1 MSDDAPLYQRDQQAW
16 QERLAEGNRLQPRKR
31 VGTDVI
37 IRDSTGRILIV
48 DPTYKSDW
56 DLPGG
61 MAEAN
66 EPPHQAA
73 QRELR
78 EELGLRLDIHR
89 LLWVDWVSPH
99 GPWDDSLMFIFD
111 GGTLPDEQITQLR
124 PVDPEL
130 SQARFVT
137 LDQARHMLRP
147 YVWQRAFHALE
158 SLRTGRVRYLKT
170 ANPSTT
176 TIHKIGSRPADT
188 TRTAADQQ
196 LGTGQAVP
204 GGADCIRLPRRVR
217 IATSRRPRPRT
228 PPGRRPRRA
237 PGADLL
243 RLTSDRV

>member
-1 MSDDAPLYQRDQQAW
+1 MTPT
-16 QERLAEGNRLQPRKR
+16 NRAALRFLW
-31 VGTDVI
+31 VGADVI

-66 EPPHQAA
+66 KPPHQAA

-124 PVDPEL
+124 PVGPEL
-130 SQARFVT
+130 SQSGVF
-137 LDQARHMLRP
+137 
-147 YVWQRAFHALE
+147 
-158 SLRTGRVRYLKT
+158 
-170 ANPSTT
+170 
-176 TIHKIGSRPADT
+176 AD
-188 TRTAADQQ
+188 R
-196 LGTGQAVP
+196 
-204 GGADCIRLPRRVR
+204 
-217 IATSRRPRPRT
+217 
-228 PPGRRPRRA
+228 
-237 PGADLL
+237 PGALPA
-243 RLTSDRV
+243 RQPTCR